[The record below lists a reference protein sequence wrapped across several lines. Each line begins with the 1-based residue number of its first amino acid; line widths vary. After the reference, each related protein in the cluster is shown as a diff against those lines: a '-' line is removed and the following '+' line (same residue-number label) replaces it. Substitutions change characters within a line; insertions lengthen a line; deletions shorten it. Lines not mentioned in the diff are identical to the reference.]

1 MTTVIIKHF
10 VILTFTA
17 QARAPQV
24 ISADRRGFQAR
35 RCFFSSHVMVLVEVV
50 VMFLVVSCFASVHV
64 RSIKVSTA
72 RCSPSLWGQRA
83 AVTAGYSCPPAVP
96 SPPELWSALPPEQR
110 HKLPANTRQPRINY
124 SLQLTRHQD
133 DDDHHRPPARR
144 QTPLTSFF
152 SSARTLSLLSF
163 SVISSASCCRRS
175 SITAMFRASFSDS
188 IPFSSSSC
196 RLCKSSSEICR
207 RGDEVSD
214 LTVRRH
220 FCKDQVLFFF

>member
-1 MTTVIIKHF
+1 M
-10 VILTFTA
+10 
-17 QARAPQV
+17 
-24 ISADRRGFQAR
+24 
-35 RCFFSSHVMVLVEVV
+35 
-50 VMFLVVSCFASVHV
+50 
-64 RSIKVSTA
+64 
-72 RCSPSLWGQRA
+72 
-83 AVTAGYSCPPAVP
+83 TAGYSCPPAVP

-133 DDDHHRPPARR
+133 DEDHHRPPARR

-163 SVISSASCCRRS
+163 SFISSASCCRRS

-207 RGDEVSD
+207 QGDEVSY
-214 LTVRRH
+214 LIVRRH
-220 FCKDQVLFFF
+220 FCKDQVLFFFREMSRQAQDAFSYYYNLVIWRHHQVRTLTCPILWFLNNLKTFSFAFFVCLVLSKVSSPTV

>member
-24 ISADRRGFQAR
+24 ISADLRGFQAR
-35 RCFFSSHVMVLVEVV
+35 RCFFSSHVMVLVDVV

-64 RSIKVSTA
+64 RSIKVSMA
-72 RCSPSLWGQRA
+72 WCSPSLWGQRA

-133 DDDHHRPPARR
+133 DDDHHRPPVVKHRLPRFSR
-144 QTPLTSFF
+144 QRGRSPSCRSPLSALPAAVADPPSQRCFGRLSPTASR
-152 SSARTLSLLSF
+152 SRPPAAGSARAALKSADEEMKW
-163 SVISSASCCRRS
+163 VI
-175 SITAMFRASFSDS
+175 
-188 IPFSSSSC
+188 
-196 RLCKSSSEICR
+196 
-207 RGDEVSD
+207 
-214 LTVRRH
+214 
-220 FCKDQVLFFF
+220 